1 MRTCPSQLRL
11 VELRQS
17 LRAGGVGDAEDVVYR
32 IITVLVLHQLAIEKA
47 LYLYGCLNNPLFQ
60 NNISSI
66 PKIES
71 KSIVARRYKR
81 NIFGIYSHLL

>member
-1 MRTCPSQLRL
+1 LRFTIPTRPTIPNAAPNNTADADCTSP
-11 VELRQS
+11 VS
-17 LRAGGVGDAEDVVYR
+17 GSAGAGGVGDAEDVVYR

-66 PKIES
+66 QK
-71 KSIVARRYKR
+71 V
-81 NIFGIYSHLL
+81 